1 MLLGYGRDRP
11 PPPTQLSTIAL
22 RQAGFAGCRDTET
35 MLLGQLRALATARVL
50 PPWPLNA

>member
-35 MLLGQLRALATARVL
+35 LLLEQLHALAEARVL
-50 PPWPLNA
+50 PPWPLSA